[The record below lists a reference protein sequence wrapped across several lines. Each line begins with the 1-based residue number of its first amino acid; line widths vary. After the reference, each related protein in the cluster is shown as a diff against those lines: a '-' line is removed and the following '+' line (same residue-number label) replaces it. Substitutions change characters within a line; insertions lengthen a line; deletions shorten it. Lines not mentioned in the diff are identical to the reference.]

1 MAGITI
7 FDVKEQHITNKQV
20 REGLGNC
27 RSLHQIIEISRCKW
41 LQKLAKMDHNRKPK
55 KTLKCWVF
63 KAPRPVGRRQE
74 CIETSYSKMITKSL
88 GLNDNLNDWMTTD
101 KETWK
106 HRIAAVK

>member
-1 MAGITI
+1 
-7 FDVKEQHITNKQV
+7 
-20 REGLGNC
+20 
-27 RSLHQIIEISRCKW
+27 
-41 LQKLAKMDHNRKPK
+41 MDHNRKPK

-63 KAPRPVGRRQE
+63 KAKKPIGRCQE

-106 HRIAAVK
+106 HRMAAIK

>member
-1 MAGITI
+1 MA
-7 FDVKEQHITNKQV
+7 FDLKFK
-20 REGLGNC
+20 REKCAVFAFSILA
-27 RSLHQIIEISRCKW
+27 SLHQIIDISRCKW

-74 CIETSYSKMITKSL
+74 CIETSYSKMLTKSL

-106 HRIAAVK
+106 HRMAAIK